1 MGSYKYIH
9 ANEMAL
15 YKNDERKKE
24 ILQEVRNQPI
34 IKRIEKPTKPSKAK
48 MVGYKAKQGYIVVR
62 VRVSKGDFRRPRQNH
77 ARRPSKSGI
86 YYKLEVSKEGIAR
99 DRASRV
105 YKNMQVIGSYFL
117 IEDGKSKWFEIVM
130 ADSKR
135 L

>member
-1 MGSYKYIH
+1 MGSFKYIH

-15 YKNDERKKE
+15 YKNNERKKE

-34 IKRIEKPTKPSKAK
+34 IKRIEKPTKIAKAK
-48 MVGYKAKQGYIVVR
+48 TIGYKAKQGYIVVR

-86 YYKLEVSKEGIAR
+86 YYKLEISKEGIAR
-99 DRASRV
+99 DRALRV
-105 YKNMQVIGSYFL
+105 YKNMQVVGSYFL
-117 IEDGKSKWFEIVM
+117 IEDGKSKWFEIVL
-130 ADSKR
+130 ADGKK

>member
-15 YKNDERKKE
+15 YKNNERKKE

-34 IKRIEKPTKPSKAK
+34 IKRIEKPTKIAKAK
-48 MVGYKAKQGYIVVR
+48 TIGYKAKQGYIVVR

-86 YYKLEVSKEGIAR
+86 YYKLEISKEGIAR
-99 DRASRV
+99 DRALRV
-105 YKNMQVIGSYFL
+105 YKNMQVVGSYFL
-117 IEDGKSKWFEIVM
+117 IEDGKSKWFEIVL
-130 ADSKR
+130 ADGKK